1 MSSKI
6 PPTALAL
13 VLAAA
18 LAGCETR
25 SQLAPCPG
33 AAVVTLTF
41 GGQLAADGGLA
52 PDGGSCASVTDAGL
66 AFTGTIAYGPSSTAF
81 LCLDRP
87 EASPLAGALD
97 GGHLTLTAP
106 AVAVT
111 TDACGCPLV
120 LTEQLEGDVLPG
132 DGGFSGQLSDAFTTP
147 DGGTAG
153 CEKDGGATCGVP
165 CTAYWQVTGTP

>member
-1 MSSKI
+1 MSLQI
-6 PPTALAL
+6 PPTAVAL
-13 VLAAA
+13 VLTAA

-25 SQLAPCPG
+25 SQPAPCPG

-41 GGQLAADGGLA
+41 AADGGPA

-87 EASPLAGALD
+87 EASPLAGVRD
-97 GGHLTLTAP
+97 GGYLTLTAP

-111 TDACGCPLV
+111 ADACGCPLL
-120 LTEQLEGDVLPG
+120 LTEQLEGEVLPG